1 MRQLSDPR
9 VLESLVSCRA
19 IFRLVGKQLGDE
31 IFRVVRNGGPAF
43 VVKVE
48 MTTAHLFHD
57 FSVTRT
63 VERGHAWQ
71 ENVSNDSCRPD
82 ITLWVI
88 VLIQDFRSDVVRC
101 AEFLVKRLGW
111 IVNKRCAKIDYLYL
125 VELFV
130 LLKKDVLGFQIS
142 KWLHECT

>member
-63 VERGHAWQ
+63 VERGHA
-71 ENVSNDSCRPD
+71 
-82 ITLWVI
+82 
-88 VLIQDFRSDVVRC
+88 
-101 AEFLVKRLGW
+101 
-111 IVNKRCAKIDYLYL
+111 
-125 VELFV
+125 
-130 LLKKDVLGFQIS
+130 
-142 KWLHECT
+142 